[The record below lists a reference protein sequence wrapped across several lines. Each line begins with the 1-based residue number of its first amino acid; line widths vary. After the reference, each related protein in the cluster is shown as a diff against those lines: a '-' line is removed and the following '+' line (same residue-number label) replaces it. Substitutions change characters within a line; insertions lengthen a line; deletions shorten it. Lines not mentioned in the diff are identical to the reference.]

1 MRRCG
6 VVAISPGQRADLRPD
21 VTSPIAHPST
31 ERWASPLIDS
41 GAGSILHAA
50 RAQGPVRLIATPWSV
65 VATRPAADWQAAA
78 SNDALQDFDQIPLTA
93 PNSPQVTAVYVR
105 GSSVVPLHA
114 GMFMA
119 ADAPL
124 LAFIESADQQRFRL
138 LVDGGELVG
147 LVTLSDLQ
155 RLPVYSLLFALVIA
169 VESLLVEWVRVR
181 CRHAPDAWMEHLS
194 RTERE
199 QIERYYAQSKNKN
212 IAIDRLSCASFGQ
225 EVKAAV
231 GLGLMRE
238 GDERHRSVLAL
249 ADLRNSVCHAKEFAE
264 TPELALDVPPR
275 ARKATALAHWL
286 QQALQSQEP

>member
-1 MRRCG
+1 MRRRG
-6 VVAISPGQRADLRPD
+6 LAAVPLGQRADLRPD

-41 GAGSILHAA
+41 GAGSILRVA
-50 RAQGPVRLIATPWSV
+50 RSQGLVNLIATPWNV
-65 VATRPAADWQAAA
+65 VVTRPAADWQAAA
-78 SNDALQDFDQIPLTA
+78 PDDALQDFDQIPLTA
-93 PNSPQVTAVYVR
+93 PDSPQVTAVYVR
-105 GSSVVPLHA
+105 GIGVVPLHA

-124 LAFIESADQQRFRL
+124 LTFVESADRQRFRL
-138 LVDGGELVG
+138 LVDGGEIVG

-181 CRHAPDAWMEHLS
+181 CGNAPDAWLEHLS
-194 RTERE
+194 RMDRE
-199 QIERYYAQSKNKN
+199 QIERFYTQSKIKN

-225 EVKAAV
+225 EVKVAI

-238 GDERHRSVLAL
+238 GDERHRAVLDL
-249 ADLRNSVCHAKEFAE
+249 ADLRNSVCHAKEFAA
-264 TPELALDVPPR
+264 TLELALGVPSR
-275 ARKATALAHWL
+275 AREATGLAHWL
-286 QQALQSQEP
+286 EQALKSQQP